1 MEEGDHTHSIA
12 VLSRAISLDPSNPT
26 LFKLRATAHF
36 NQGDYTAVIANYNKT
51 VSLCPEG
58 AGGVAYKLAD
68 AHFRRG
74 EKLLCGGDYELAL
87 ADFMAAS
94 ELCPVE
100 RIYITSR
107 CVQWVWLVCVGQWVW
122 FVYIVVVVVVV
133 GSHWFLFVQNG
144 LSFASRSLR
153 RMPQDGGDRA

>member
-51 VSLCPEG
+51 VSLCPEE
-58 AGGVAYKLAD
+58 AGGVASELAD

-74 EKLLCGGDYELAL
+74 EKLLGGGDYELAL

-94 ELCPVE
+94 ELCPEE

-107 CVQWVWLVCVGQWVW
+107 CVQWAWLVGVVCLHSCGW
-122 FVYIVVVVVVV
+122 FTLV
-133 GSHWFLFVQNG
+133 LFRPEWTVFCISVAAKN
-144 LSFASRSLR
+144 ASKWWRQS
-153 RMPQDGGDRA
+153 

>member
-26 LFKLRATAHF
+26 LFTLRATAHF

-74 EKLLCGGDYELAL
+74 EKLLGGGDYELAL
-87 ADFMAAS
+87 ADFRAAS

-107 CVQWVWLVCVGQWVW
+107 CVQWVWLVCVSSWC
-122 FVYIVVVVVVV
+122 
-133 GSHWFLFVQNG
+133 G
-144 LSFASRSLR
+144 LST
-153 RMPQDGGDRA
+153 